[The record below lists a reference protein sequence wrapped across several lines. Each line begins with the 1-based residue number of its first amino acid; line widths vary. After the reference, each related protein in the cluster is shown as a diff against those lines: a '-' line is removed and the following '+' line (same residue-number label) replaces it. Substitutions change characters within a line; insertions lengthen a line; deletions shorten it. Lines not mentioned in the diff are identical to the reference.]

1 MLATIHQNRK
11 RICRAAGCSAARLAG
26 AQTVAGYPQTP
37 VTRSITV
44 CFNRHLSLLCY
55 PLPKVDRMHFMR
67 LRTVICDVSRH
78 PRQTVETRMSARGWF
93 ARRFISDI
101 IRCDGP
107 PRMVARSTWSGR
119 ERSSHSRFPPVPR
132 VGLVTFAFFG
142 RLFCHLGSSSLRFA
156 FLRGR
161 F

>member
-78 PRQTVETRMSARGWF
+78 PRKTVETRMSARGWF

-142 RLFCHLGSSSLRFA
+142 HLFCHLGLSSLRFA